1 MLEGF
6 VEIELVLQAKSTDGH
21 REERF
26 FVRFF
31 HLEFQVYHFPPGNSK
46 TQMPKLTMIQK
57 TEGSFFTCL
66 FC

>member
-31 HLEFQVYHFPPGNSK
+31 
-46 TQMPKLTMIQK
+46 
-57 TEGSFFTCL
+57 SFRISSVSL
-66 FC
+66 SSREQ